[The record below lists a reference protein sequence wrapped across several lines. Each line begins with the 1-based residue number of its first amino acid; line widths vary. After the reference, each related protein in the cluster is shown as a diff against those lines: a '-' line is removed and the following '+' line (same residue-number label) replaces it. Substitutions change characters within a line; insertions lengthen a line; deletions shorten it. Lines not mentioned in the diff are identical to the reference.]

1 MIKPIVRDQLFLSQK
16 SQPATRMDMQ
26 VILDLKDTLQ
36 ANSDRCVG
44 LAANMIGVSKR
55 ILVCAVGPMMLILV
69 NPKILSREG
78 PYETHEGC
86 LSLDGE
92 RPAKRYRTIRVG
104 YQDENFHPQERTFM
118 GFPAQI
124 IQHEMDHFEG
134 ILI

>member
-1 MIKPIVRDQLFLSQK
+1 MIQPIMRDQLFLSQK

-26 VILDLKDTLQ
+26 VIVDLKDTLQ

-44 LAANMIGVSKR
+44 LAANMIGASKR
-55 ILVCAVGPMMLILV
+55 ILVCAIGPMMLVLV
-69 NPKILSREG
+69 NPEIVSKEG
-78 PYETHEGC
+78 AYETHEGC

-92 RPAKRYRTIRVG
+92 RAAKRYRSIRVR
-104 YQDENFHPQERTFM
+104 YQDENFHAQERTFM

>member
-1 MIKPIVRDQLFLSQK
+1 MIKPIIRDQLFLSQK

-26 VILDLKDTLQ
+26 VIVDLKDTLQ

-44 LAANMIGVSKR
+44 LAANMIGASKR
-55 ILVCAVGPMMLILV
+55 ILVCAIGPMTLVMV
-69 NPKILSREG
+69 NPEIISKEA
-78 PYETHEGC
+78 PYDTREGC

-92 RPAKRYRTIRVG
+92 RAAKRYRTIRVR
-104 YQDENFHPQERTFM
+104 YQDENFHSQERTFM